1 MKYNRG
7 DYYARFLSS
16 ESCNSFYLNVLLLK
30 RLEIEESNDEGS
42 QTDIISLTLSLF
54 RKALGERSTR
64 AGWARL
70 GVYVRACVIGS
81 GKMRVAITMHR
92 RVVLT
97 SISRSGPSDVTSLS
111 FHPHLSWVL
120 LRLLF
125 LLRVHCSSFRPPL
138 SWIYSLQG
146 CLLQSNLILIP
157 AAHPPI
163 QQIER

>member
-1 MKYNRG
+1 MLVSCRLNLAIRSTSTFCNW
-7 DYYARFLSS
+7 R
-16 ESCNSFYLNVLLLK
+16 ESRSK
-30 RLEIEESNDEGS
+30 S
-42 QTDIISLTLSLF
+42 QTMKAQTGIISLTLSLF
-54 RKALGERSTR
+54 RKAFGERSTR

-70 GVYVRACVIGS
+70 GVYVRACVIGN

-125 LLRVHCSSFRPPL
+125 LLRVHCSSFCPPPL
-138 SWIYSLQG
+138 CLESSLQG